1 MKRQRVQRS
10 HGNHDS
16 SSSLARF
23 ECGDDRFRVKSGL
36 QRPNSRYVSASR
48 STTNPYSINTTRAR
62 SRRTREC
69 GNTVA
74 AKERTSNFCLSFFA
88 HRRRNC
94 IKSCV
99 FSLVTR
105 PTLPRSFPDALPA
118 EPEVVLAGEGGP
130 RATARAYPVPPWSFS
145 LKVWEENRC
154 CARALSFFF
163 LSKGGGSVITACLRG
178 LKSANPYS
186 SSVSSDR
193 SRYSNG
199 RQAVAMRPLERVR
212 RGRSRNTVYR
222 ADGKPVDCWRKVR
235 RFAKTSFH
243 VITLPLKEST
253 LLVRLR
259 LQS

>member
-1 MKRQRVQRS
+1 MRL
-10 HGNHDS
+10 H
-16 SSSLARF
+16 
-23 ECGDDRFRVKSGL
+23 
-36 QRPNSRYVSASR
+36 
-48 STTNPYSINTTRAR
+48 
-62 SRRTREC
+62 
-69 GNTVA
+69 
-74 AKERTSNFCLSFFA
+74 
-88 HRRRNC
+88 
-94 IKSCV
+94 
-99 FSLVTR
+99 
-105 PTLPRSFPDALPA
+105 
-118 EPEVVLAGEGGP
+118 VLIQ
-130 RATARAYPVPPWSFS
+130 YPPGRFS

-163 LSKGGGSVITACLRG
+163 VEGRG
-178 LKSANPYS
+178 KRHHCMPSRLKSANPYS

-235 RFAKTSFH
+235 RFAKTSFQ